1 MPENENQNQDEVD
14 AAIDS
19 LAERIEIVETTLKVL
34 RERLEVLGYK
44 ISSLETNL
52 DEFEDRLD

>member
-1 MPENENQNQDEVD
+1 MPENENQDEVD

-34 RERLEVLGYK
+34 RERLDAINYK
-44 ISSLETNL
+44 VSNLETNL
-52 DEFEDRLD
+52 DELEDRLD